1 VCTSLDEVKNF
12 VQSSGVSSE
21 YPVVIT
27 RFIENAKEIEFD
39 GVAQNGEIVNYAI
52 SEHVENAGVHSG
64 DATLLL
70 PAQKL
75 YTQTKRQAI
84 RIANKIVAGLNI
96 SGPFN
101 IQLMA
106 KDNELKVIECNLRSS
121 RTFPFI
127 SKTFDFNFIRAATKI
142 MLGIPVKRHPINEN
156 ELDFVACKAP
166 MFSFSRL
173 AGADPHL
180 GVEMSSTGEVA
191 CFGRDVSE
199 AFLLAL
205 FGSGFKFDKTNKKA
219 LLSCGKDRLE
229 FVDAARTL
237 LELGYEIYAT
247 PGTASFLKERRIKVT
262 ELSKPSSG
270 DKNNNVMDYISRREF
285 GLSVVVSSN
294 QNAQAKSDGY
304 QMRRSCVDFG
314 IPLLTNSK
322 VALLFISSL
331 YQQREQMKSGWDVF
345 PIEEYY
351 ERKI

>member
-1 VCTSLDEVKNF
+1 MLRKMLRNTKL
-12 VQSSGVSSE
+12 
-21 YPVVIT
+21 
-27 RFIENAKEIEFD
+27 
-39 GVAQNGEIVNYAI
+39 VAR
-52 SEHVENAGVHSG
+52 
-64 DATLLL
+64 
-70 PAQKL
+70 

-219 LLSCGKDRLE
+219 LLSCGKDRLSSLTRHVR
-229 FVDAARTL
+229 FLSSDTRS
-237 LELGYEIYAT
+237 T
-247 PGTASFLKERRIKVT
+247 PHPVRPRS
-262 ELSKPSSG
+262 
-270 DKNNNVMDYISRREF
+270 SRRDTCQGHGTLETK
-285 GLSVVVSSN
+285 L
-294 QNAQAKSDGY
+294 
-304 QMRRSCVDFG
+304 
-314 IPLLTNSK
+314 
-322 VALLFISSL
+322 
-331 YQQREQMKSGWDVF
+331 W
-345 PIEEYY
+345 
-351 ERKI
+351 